1 MAKRTSPTQR
11 TLLAMRKKGF
21 LSQVVERW
29 LTIPNPK
36 PGMPPGRRIDL
47 FGFIDG
53 ISLTHDSIIGW
64 QATSGSNLSS
74 RITKIKYECREQA
87 VEWLRAGGKIE
98 LWGWRKLSPLGTK
111 VVRWKPIVRTVWL
124 DQHDHLIDTPVDEED
139 RQDAVIA
146 RARLKEID
154 EVGC

>member
-21 LSQVVERW
+21 RSQVVERW

-53 ISLTHDSIIGW
+53 ISITRDSIIGW
-64 QATSGSNLSS
+64 QATSGSNLMS
-74 RITKIKYECREQA
+74 RVAKIRNECREQA

-98 LWGWRKLSPLGTK
+98 LWGWRKLSPRGTK
-111 VVRWKPIVRTVWL
+111 LIRWKPVVLQMILGIGAALEYRS
-124 DQHDHLIDTPVDEED
+124 
-139 RQDAVIA
+139 
-146 RARLKEID
+146 ID
-154 EVGC
+154 EDADDRVA